1 MSSVKAER
9 SWVQLRSLARAR
21 VLLILPC
28 NAAAC
33 VGNYFR
39 AEVYRRSG
47 WNTWR
52 EVDFLLSDL
61 RQEGRVAFAAVDSSI
76 LATAPE
82 DPRGAIVLET
92 EMDRA
97 KSPDGED
104 WGAPSWRW
112 FRPTWVG
119 RWAPLEELTD
129 ALIRGVKR
137 VESLGI
143 PHVIAL
149 VNPRAYF
156 LALAAAVAECGLL
169 DRWILCRVPAH
180 PRHLLAGVRAITP
193 IVRAAAEGVRQAGGV
208 YVIPE
213 LLPALHDETRRY
225 RDPLPP
231 RWRRWGAIPT
241 RRTAGRAWAT
251 LYKARFL
258 SRRDAESAKGLDNTE
273 IGRIAQGR
281 NRTRSPGYVRPATP

>member
-1 MSSVKAER
+1 MRRLSEKR
-9 SWVQLRSLARAR
+9 PWVQLDSLSHAR

-39 AEVYRRSG
+39 AEVYRESG

-52 EVDFLLSDL
+52 EADFLLSDL
-61 RQEGRVAFAAVDSSI
+61 RRKGRVAFAAVDSSI
-76 LATAPE
+76 LETAPE

-97 KSPDGED
+97 RSPDGKD

-112 FRPTWVG
+112 FRPTRTG
-119 RWAPLEELTD
+119 RWIALEELTE
-129 ALIRGVKR
+129 ALICGVRR

-149 VNPRAYF
+149 VNPRAYI
-156 LALAAAVAECGLL
+156 LALSAAVAECGLL
-169 DRWILCRVPAH
+169 DRWVLCRVPAH

-193 IVRAAAEGVRQAGGV
+193 IVRAAEEGVHHAGGIYAV
-208 YVIPE
+208 PE
-213 LLPALHDETRRY
+213 LLPALRAEVLQYQHR
-225 RDPLPP
+225 LPA
-231 RWRRWGAIPT
+231 RWRRWGAVPS
-241 RRTAGRAWAT
+241 GRAAEKAWAT
-251 LYKARFL
+251 LRNAGEL
-258 SRRDAESAKGLDNTE
+258 ALIRRKL
-273 IGRIAQGR
+273 
-281 NRTRSPGYVRPATP
+281 

>member
-1 MSSVKAER
+1 MTKQP
-9 SWVQLRSLARAR
+9 WVQLGTLDRAE

-39 AEVYRRSG
+39 AEVYRKSD

-52 EVDFLLSDL
+52 EADSLLRDL
-61 RQEGRVAFAAVDSSI
+61 REQGRVVFAAVDSSI
-76 LATAPE
+76 LETAPE

-92 EMDRA
+92 EMERA

-112 FRPTWVG
+112 FRPTTAG
-119 RWAPLEELTD
+119 RWTALESLTD
-129 ALIRGVKR
+129 ALVRGVRR
-137 VESLGI
+137 VDSLGI

-169 DRWILCRVPAH
+169 DRWTVFRVPAH
-180 PRHLLAGVRAITP
+180 PRYLLPAVRTVAAVVRHTIDGARLPGGIVGVRAF
-193 IVRAAAEGVRQAGGV
+193 
-208 YVIPE
+208 
-213 LLPALHDETRRY
+213 LPALRRECARY
-225 RDPLPP
+225 RDPLPAP
-231 RWRRWGAIPT
+231 WGMFVPPPWRVIR
-241 RRTAGRAWAT
+241 
-251 LYKARFL
+251 
-258 SRRDAESAKGLDNTE
+258 
-273 IGRIAQGR
+273 
-281 NRTRSPGYVRPATP
+281 VRPAVSGRG